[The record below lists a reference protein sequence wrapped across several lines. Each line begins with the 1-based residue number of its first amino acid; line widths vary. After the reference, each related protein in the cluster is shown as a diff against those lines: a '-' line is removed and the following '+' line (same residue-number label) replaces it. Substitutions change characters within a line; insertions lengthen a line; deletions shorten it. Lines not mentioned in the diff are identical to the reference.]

1 MKASHSRA
9 EIVLL
14 QKIFA
19 AGGPVRNL
27 LHVQLTVLHV
37 PWFVP
42 GDKLLAAAQE
52 LKLLPRDIHQQLES
66 TEGGAEAIAA
76 KLSAEDMA
84 SLLQRALFP
93 GGSALAFTDFL
104 ALLSVCKRH
113 YAAWSSLQMSPD
125 ALHEAIRYVVE
136 GLGDW
141 KEEDE
146 AGGGSSTHHHVME
159 DKDVGIIG
167 LVSAHSPQGTA
178 RGGGGA
184 SWASSATSAH
194 ASRTSQEGKSDNLK
208 TYLSWFGV
216 KGDVLFKDLN
226 TDALLRQVQHAAD
239 AEGAADTANEFDP
252 MAASSLVPFHKPT
265 SLAQVGTIALGLK
278 RHRASIQRQ
287 KELVAQQNLQRQRG
301 SSILAEMLSQAK
313 VTPKGTIHVGGH
325 HGAAPPSPIPGSGG
339 GAHHSTNSKL
349 GWLEPHFPLKGV
361 GPRAS
366 MFAMDTPPTHIEWD
380 EHRHRMVAATMR
392 GGAKRLLQQGIRLN
406 GPMLPSL
413 ASHRTVAD
421 LLRLPQLSQ
430 QETQRIERHA
440 IAEQELSIQRSRS
453 AEPLDEAFWRTGG
466 PEKRPL
472 LMARRPPSSLEINYI
487 IDETYRK
494 AKDLGVQTSKA
505 DATVERRLA
514 DQRRV
519 QSQKKLD
526 NRKSELRGG
535 FTLRENMAQRMRKWG
550 E

>member
-1 MKASHSRA
+1 MNTTHHSRG

-27 LHVQLTVLHV
+27 LQVQLTVLHV

-52 LKLLPRDIHQQLES
+52 LKLLPKEIQRQLE
-66 TEGGAEAIAA
+66 TTAGGAPEIAA
-76 KLSAEDMA
+76 TLSAEDMA
-84 SLLQRALFP
+84 SLLQRASFP
-93 GGSALAFTDFL
+93 GSSALAFTDFL
-104 ALLSVCKRH
+104 ALLAVCKRH
-113 YAAWSSLQMSPD
+113 YAAWSSEQMSPD

-141 KEEDE
+141 KEDE
-146 AGGGSSTHHHVME
+146 AGGSIKE
-159 DKDVGIIG
+159 DKDGGIIG
-167 LVSAHSPQGTA
+167 LVSSHSPQATA
-178 RGGGGA
+178 RGGA
-184 SWASSATSAH
+184 SWASSATSAQ
-194 ASRTSQEGKSDNLK
+194 ASRTSLEGKSDNLK
-208 TYLSWFGV
+208 TYLNWFGV
-216 KGDVLFKDLN
+216 KGELLLKDSN

-239 AEGAADTANEFDP
+239 SEGAEGSADAFDP
-252 MAASSLVPFHKPT
+252 MAASSLVAIHKPAT
-265 SLAQVGTIALGLK
+265 LAQVGAIALGLK

-287 KELVAQQNLQRQRG
+287 KELLQQAQQRQRG
-301 SSILAEMLSQAK
+301 SSILADMLSHSK
-313 VTPKGTIHVGGH
+313 MTPKGSIMVGH
-325 HGAAPPSPIPGSGG
+325 ALPASPSGG
-339 GAHHSTNSKL
+339 VAGSSHHTSKL
-349 GWLEPHFPLKGV
+349 GWLEPQFPLKGV
-361 GPRAS
+361 GPRGS
-366 MFAMDTPPTHIEWD
+366 MFMMDTPPTHAEWD
-380 EHRHRMVAATMR
+380 EHRHRMVAVTMR

-406 GPMLPSL
+406 GPMLPNL

-421 LLRLPQLSQ
+421 LLRLPPLSPS
-430 QETQRIERHA
+430 EVQRIERDA
-440 IAEQELSIQRSRS
+440 IAAQELSIQRSRS
-453 AEPLDEAFWRTGG
+453 AEPLDEAFWRVGG

-519 QSQKKLD
+519 QSQRRLD
-526 NRKSELRGG
+526 IRKAELRSG
-535 FTLRENMAQRMRKWG
+535 FSLREDSAQKMRKWG
-550 E
+550 AE